1 MEENFQ
7 IDEKRVNKKKDDIFS
22 VYLAGMLTGFMLLLS
37 IVFVV
42 NIYKLFKE
50 PYNVKDAGNSLS
62 EEAGF
67 DKIVEKQQLFLKL
80 LDLYYYYD
88 MDIDAL
94 EEILCDGI
102 VEATGDKYAAY
113 YTAEEYAKILEKN
126 SGKYCGIGV
135 VVSQNAETNQITVM
149 RFLKGSPAETAGMLE
164 DDIIVKVDGKEVTDI
179 GMSAAVDLIK
189 GEEGTEVSITVSRNG
204 SLVELTMKRAVVDNE
219 SVTCEMIDDILY
231 VFIESFE
238 DNTPE
243 QFREALEFGKSNNAK
258 GIIYDLRDNP
268 GGSLISVVDMLDM
281 IVDEG
286 LLVYVQDRAGNRT
299 EHKADDEE
307 SLKLPMVCLVNE
319 RSASGAELFSGT
331 LKDYDM
337 ATIVGKTT
345 YGKGVVQTLRQLTD
359 GSAIKFTTSK
369 YFTGGGT
376 DIDGVGVIPHRTV
389 ELNEDAIVNGVVIRE
404 LDNQYKAAVEELKKL
419 MEK

>member
-1 MEENFQ
+1 MEDNFQ
-7 IDEKRVNKKKDDIFS
+7 SDEKKINKKKDDIFS
-22 VYLAGMLTGFMLLLS
+22 VYLAGMLTGFMLLLA

-50 PYNVKDAGNSLS
+50 PYNVNDVGSS
-62 EEAGF
+62 IGEEAGF
-67 DKIVEKQQLFLKL
+67 DKIVKKQELFLKL

-113 YTAEEYAKILEKN
+113 YTTEEYAKILEDN

-135 VVSQNAETNQITVM
+135 VVQKNTDTNEITVTK
-149 RFLKGSPAETAGMLE
+149 FLKGSSAEAAGMLVG
-164 DDIIVKVDGKEVTDI
+164 DIIVKVNDQEVTDI

-189 GEEGTEVSITVSRNG
+189 GEEGTEVTLTVLRDDEF
-204 SLVELTMKRAVVDNE
+204 VELKMKRTVIDAE
-219 SVTCEMIDDILY
+219 SVTCEMIDEVLY
-231 VFIESFE
+231 VYIESFD

-243 QFREALEFGKSNNAK
+243 QFRNALNFGKANNAK

-268 GGSLISVVDMLDM
+268 GGSLVSVVDMLDM

-299 EHKADDEE
+299 EHKADDDE
-307 SLKLPMVCLVNE
+307 SLTLPMVCLVNE

-331 LKDYDM
+331 LKDYDI

-376 DIDGVGVIPHRTV
+376 DIDGVGVIPDVDV

-404 LDNQYKAAVEELKKL
+404 LDEQYKTAMEELKKL